1 VPLFFFEIRGGDTG
15 REIRARRNK
24 SSAAGE
30 ARSDANKISK
40 MTMNIF
46 RCLSYEHVND
56 KRSSRYSDSVFPS
69 RAPASCAR
77 AHFPSFVF
85 GCLVLLLFARARER
99 EREERKRGKERE
111 PTMMNKLYQHEF
123 ATLNESVVSL
133 SRSARSLISS
143 YFSLSE
149 SSRIFFLRSSRLA
162 FRPKISTMMITKFEE
177 VPNSSD

>member
-1 VPLFFFEIRGGDTG
+1 MILIRFSP
-15 REIRARRNK
+15 RARPP
-24 SSAAGE
+24 
-30 ARSDANKISK
+30 
-40 MTMNIF
+40 
-46 RCLSYEHVND
+46 L
-56 KRSSRYSDSVFPS
+56 
-69 RAPASCAR
+69 CAR
-77 AHFPSFVF
+77 ASVHVRTFPRSFLGVSF
-85 GCLVLLLFARARER
+85 FFFLRARER

-177 VPNSSD
+177 VYV

>member
-1 VPLFFFEIRGGDTG
+1 
-15 REIRARRNK
+15 
-24 SSAAGE
+24 
-30 ARSDANKISK
+30 
-40 MTMNIF
+40 MTKDVI
-46 RCLSYEHVND
+46 CG
-56 KRSSRYSDSVFPS
+56 SDSVCECTCALSLVRFWVS
-69 RAPASCAR
+69 RSSSFCAR
-77 AHFPSFVF
+77 A
-85 GCLVLLLFARARER
+85 R

-162 FRPKISTMMITKFEE
+162 FRPKISTMMITKFEDE
-177 VPNSSD
+177 ILNSVVPRGCERAASVR

>member
-1 VPLFFFEIRGGDTG
+1 MPLFFFEIHGGDTG
-15 REIRARRNK
+15 REIRK
-24 SSAAGE
+24 SSSAAGE

-99 EREERKRGKERE
+99 ERGKKERKGTRTDDDE
-111 PTMMNKLYQHEF
+111 
-123 ATLNESVVSL
+123 
-133 SRSARSLISS
+133 
-143 YFSLSE
+143 
-149 SSRIFFLRSSRLA
+149 
-162 FRPKISTMMITKFEE
+162 
-177 VPNSSD
+177 

>member
-1 VPLFFFEIRGGDTG
+1 VRVDVLLFVYPRERRKKLAPRRLGFKVRVSDFEVPLFFFEIRGGDTG

-69 RAPASCAR
+69 RAPAFVRACECAR

-99 EREERKRGKERE
+99 ERGKKERKGTRTDDDE
-111 PTMMNKLYQHEF
+111 
-123 ATLNESVVSL
+123 
-133 SRSARSLISS
+133 
-143 YFSLSE
+143 
-149 SSRIFFLRSSRLA
+149 
-162 FRPKISTMMITKFEE
+162 
-177 VPNSSD
+177 